1 MFLYSRLEVL
11 NLILEQIDEKRLL
24 IALSHDDMNILD
36 LTFKQLSWKNE
47 YSRQIIKKIL
57 LRAENEIGF
66 SVGNNQMMIEAI
78 PQNSGCVVLVT
89 VLPHKKADRK
99 IFKIK
104 ETIHPYLFKFC
115 SLENLFCAIERIF
128 KNKTITIKS
137 SIFECNKAYFLL
149 IYSNGEMPFFLKS
162 ILTEY
167 CDILSKNDTTV
178 SELIERGKL
187 IIKNNA
193 IEAIGKSLLKS

>member
-1 MFLYSRLEVL
+1 M
-11 NLILEQIDEKRLL
+11 ILEQIDEKRLL

-89 VLPHKKADRK
+89 VLPQKKMDRK

-104 ETIHPYLFKFC
+104 ETIRPYLFKFC
-115 SLENLFCAIERIF
+115 SIENLFCAIERIF
-128 KNKTITIKS
+128 KTKTVTLKS
-137 SIFECNKAYFLL
+137 TVFECNKSYFLL
-149 IYSNGEMPFFLKS
+149 IYSNGNLPVYIRS

-167 CDILSKNDTTV
+167 CDVLSKDDTTV
-178 SELIERGKL
+178 YELIEKGKL

-193 IEAIGKSLLKS
+193 IENIGKCLLKS

>member
-1 MFLYSRLEVL
+1 M
-11 NLILEQIDEKRLL
+11 ILEQIDEKRLL

-57 LRAENEIGF
+57 LRAESEIGF

-89 VLPHKKADRK
+89 VLPHKKTDRK

-104 ETIHPYLFKFC
+104 ETVHPYLFKFC
-115 SLENLFCAIERIF
+115 SIENLFCAIERIF
-128 KNKTITIKS
+128 KNKSASLKS
-137 SIFECNKAYFLL
+137 SIFECNKSYFLL
-149 IYSNGEMPFFLKS
+149 IYSNGNLPFYAKS

-167 CDILSKNDTTV
+167 CDIIAQNDVSV

-187 IIKNNA
+187 IAKNNS
-193 IEAIGKSLLKS
+193 IEVIGKSLLKS

>member
-1 MFLYSRLEVL
+1 M
-11 NLILEQIDEKRLL
+11 ILEQIDEKRLL
-24 IALSHDDMNILD
+24 IALSRDDMHILD

-89 VLPHKKADRK
+89 VLPQKTPNRNRK
-99 IFKIK
+99 LFKIK
-104 ETIHPYLFKFC
+104 ETIKPYLFKFC

-128 KNKTITIKS
+128 KNKSIALKS
-137 SIFECNKAYFLL
+137 SIFECNNVYFLL
-149 IYSNGEMPFFLKS
+149 VYSKGSLPFS
-162 ILTEY
+162 IRSTLTEY
-167 CDILSKNDTTV
+167 CDVLSSDDISI

-187 IIKNNA
+187 IVKNQA
-193 IEAIGKSLLKS
+193 IETIGKTLLKS